1 MLLLAVT
8 AVVVLLFAPV
18 ATAKKY
24 SSSSAKSTP
33 SATSSATASA
43 TSSSSATS
51 SGSATSAGK
60 KGGKGGNLPK
70 TGGPA
75 PMALLAGVTLVGSG
89 VIALG
94 YLRRRESS

>member
-18 ATAKKY
+18 ATAKKN
-24 SSSSAKSTP
+24 SSTAKGT
-33 SATSSATASA
+33 TMGTVTATASA